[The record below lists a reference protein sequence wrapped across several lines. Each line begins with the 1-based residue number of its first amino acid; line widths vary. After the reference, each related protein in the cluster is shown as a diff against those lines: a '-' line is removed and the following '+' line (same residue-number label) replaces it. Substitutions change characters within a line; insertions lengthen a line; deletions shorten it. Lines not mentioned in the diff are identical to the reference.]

1 MRLRI
6 VLPSMLVMTVSA
18 ALPATLHAQ
27 AHEPQLPPL
36 TRGVT
41 HETRTISV
49 PGLTAATSGCPVSD
63 DPTYGVTAANPIK
76 VGGDMLY
83 VAARS
88 MRYLQ
93 ALRGPAGEGLHFWRL
108 GSFEGP
114 DGTML
119 DVYQVEHDGTVHHL
133 YVDGYRSAELRAPR
147 GLVCGSL
154 QMGPPTPNP
163 LETRRQRMTLAATL
177 PPAGPISGPI
187 SLDADGSAKHGV
199 MFDHVRLIARAF
211 ASAAA
216 AGHPLDATN
225 VPSEINRPR
234 FVVVAYPVM
243 CDGRGPMSPQSVKVT
258 DAPGNSPNVIREARG
273 EQIRELVPGID
284 APASALAIMYDA
296 DLAIPGQVTIGYG
309 TTCGSAPPALT
320 LPINTEAG
328 RITKRVAGQA
338 PAGITLPPGGAQVR
352 VQVYF
357 DFEGL
362 PHFPAFAGGPGA
374 LADAAVAA
382 VAEFRADPP
391 RVNGAPILQ
400 LSTIA
405 VAFPESSGR

>member
-1 MRLRI
+1 MRLKI
-6 VLPSMLVMTVSA
+6 AVPSMLVMTVSA
-18 ALPATLHAQ
+18 ALPAKLHAQ
-27 AHEPQLPPL
+27 PHEPQLPPL

-41 HETRTISV
+41 HETRTINV

-88 MRYLQ
+88 IRYLQ

-114 DGTML
+114 DDTML

-147 GLVCGSL
+147 GLVCAPL
-154 QMGPPTPNP
+154 QMGPPPPNP

-177 PPAGPISGPI
+177 PPAGPIS
-187 SLDADGSAKHGV
+187 LDADGSAKHGV
-199 MFDHVRLIARAF
+199 MFDHMRLIARAF

-225 VPSEINRPR
+225 VPSEINKPR
-234 FVVVAYPVM
+234 LVVVAYPVM
-243 CDGRGPMSPQSVKVT
+243 CDGRGLVPPQSVKIT
-258 DAPGNSPNVIREARG
+258 DAPGNSPNVVREARG
-273 EQIRELVPGID
+273 NQIRDLVPGVD
-284 APASALAIMYDA
+284 VPESALAIMYDA
-296 DLAIPGQVTIGYG
+296 DLAIPGRVTIGYG
-309 TTCGSAPPALT
+309 TSCDSAPPFVT
-320 LPINTEAG
+320 LPVSAEAG
-328 RITKRVAGQA
+328 RITRRVAGHA
-338 PAGITLPPGGAQVR
+338 PAGITLPQGGAQVR

-357 DFEGL
+357 DFDGL
-362 PHFPAFAGGPGA
+362 PHFPAYTGGPGA

-382 VAEFRADPP
+382 VAEFRAEPP

>member
-1 MRLRI
+1 VRLKI
-6 VLPSMLVMTVSA
+6 AVPSMLVMTVSA
-18 ALPATLHAQ
+18 GLPAKLDAQ
-27 AHEPQLPPL
+27 AQEPQLPPL

-41 HETRTISV
+41 HETRTINI

-88 MRYLQ
+88 IRYLQ

-114 DGTML
+114 DDTML

-147 GLVCGSL
+147 GLVCAPL
-154 QMGPPTPNP
+154 QMGPPPPNP

-177 PPAGPISGPI
+177 PPAGPIS
-187 SLDADGSAKHGV
+187 LDADGSAKHGV
-199 MFDHVRLIARAF
+199 MFDHMRLIARAF

-225 VPSEINRPR
+225 VPSDINKPR
-234 FVVVAYPVM
+234 FVVVAYPMM
-243 CDGRGPMSPQSVKVT
+243 CDGRGLVPPQSVKVT
-258 DAPGNSPNVIREARG
+258 DAPGNSPNVVREARG
-273 EQIRELVPGID
+273 NQIRDLVPGID
-284 APASALAIMYDA
+284 VPESALAIMYDA

-309 TTCGSAPPALT
+309 TSCDSAPPFVT
-320 LPINTEAG
+320 LPVSAEAG
-328 RITKRVAGQA
+328 RITRRVAGQA
-338 PAGITLPPGGAQVR
+338 PTGITLPQGGAQVR

-357 DFEGL
+357 DFDGL
-362 PHFPAFAGGPGA
+362 PHFPAYTGGPGA

-382 VAEFRADPP
+382 VAEFRAEPP

>member
-1 MRLRI
+1 
-6 VLPSMLVMTVSA
+6 
-18 ALPATLHAQ
+18 
-27 AHEPQLPPL
+27 
-36 TRGVT
+36 
-41 HETRTISV
+41 
-49 PGLTAATSGCPVSD
+49 
-63 DPTYGVTAANPIK
+63 
-76 VGGDMLY
+76 MLY

-93 ALRGPAGEGLHFWRL
+93 TLRGPSGEGLHFWRL

-119 DVYQVEHDGTVHHL
+119 DVYQVEHDATVHHL

-147 GLVCGSL
+147 GLVCASP

-177 PPAGPISGPI
+177 PPAGPI

-216 AGHPLDATN
+216 AGHPFDATN

-243 CDGRGPMSPQSVKVT
+243 CDGRGPVPPQSVKVT

-296 DLAIPGQVTIGYG
+296 DIAIPGQVTIGYG
-309 TTCGSAPPALT
+309 TTCDSAPPALT
-320 LPINTEAG
+320 LPITTEAG
-328 RITKRVAGQA
+328 RITKRVAGHA

-357 DFEGL
+357 DFDGL
-362 PHFPAFAGGPGA
+362 PHFPAYAGGPGA

-382 VAEFRADPP
+382 VAEFRAEPP

>member
-1 MRLRI
+1 MRLKI
-6 VLPSMLVMTVSA
+6 AVPSMLVMTVSA
-18 ALPATLHAQ
+18 ALPAKLHAQ
-27 AHEPQLPPL
+27 PHEPQLPPL

-41 HETRTISV
+41 HETRTINV

-88 MRYLQ
+88 IRYLQ

-114 DGTML
+114 DDTML

-147 GLVCGSL
+147 GLVCAPL
-154 QMGPPTPNP
+154 QMGPPPPNP

-177 PPAGPISGPI
+177 PPAGPIS
-187 SLDADGSAKHGV
+187 LDADGSAKHGV
-199 MFDHVRLIARAF
+199 MFDHMRLIARAF

-225 VPSEINRPR
+225 VPSEINKPR
-234 FVVVAYPVM
+234 LVVVAYPVM
-243 CDGRGPMSPQSVKVT
+243 CDGRGLVPPQSVKVT
-258 DAPGNSPNVIREARG
+258 DAPGNSPNVVREARG
-273 EQIRELVPGID
+273 NQIRDLVPGVD
-284 APASALAIMYDA
+284 VPESALAIMYDA
-296 DLAIPGQVTIGYG
+296 DLAIPGRVTIGYG
-309 TTCGSAPPALT
+309 TSCDSAPPFVT
-320 LPINTEAG
+320 LPVSAEAG
-328 RITKRVAGQA
+328 RITRRVAGHA
-338 PAGITLPPGGAQVR
+338 PAGITLPQGGAQVR

-357 DFEGL
+357 DFDGL
-362 PHFPAFAGGPGA
+362 PHFPAYTGGPGA

-382 VAEFRADPP
+382 VAEFRAEPP

>member
-1 MRLRI
+1 VRLRI
-6 VLPSMLVMTVSA
+6 VVPSMLVMTVSA
-18 ALPATLHAQ
+18 AFPATLHAQ
-27 AHEPQLPPL
+27 AQAPQLPLL

-41 HETRTISV
+41 HDTRTINV
-49 PGLTAATSGCPVSD
+49 PGLTAATSACPISD
-63 DPTYGVTAANPIK
+63 DPTYGVTATNPIK

-93 ALRGPAGEGLHFWRL
+93 ALRGPSGEGLHFWRL

-119 DVYQVEHDGTVHHL
+119 DVYQVEHDSTVHHL

-147 GLVCGSL
+147 GLVCAAQ

-163 LETRRQRMTLAATL
+163 SETRRQRLALAATL
-177 PPAGPISGPI
+177 TSVGPI

-216 AGHPLDATN
+216 AGHPLDASNLPT
-225 VPSEINRPR
+225 EINRPR
-234 FVVVAYPVM
+234 FVVVAYPAM
-243 CDGRGPMSPQSVKVT
+243 CDGRPVPPQSVKVT

-309 TTCGSAPPALT
+309 TTCESAPPALT
-320 LPINTEAG
+320 LPITTEAG
-328 RITKRVAGQA
+328 RITKRVAGHA

-357 DFEGL
+357 DFGGL
-362 PHFPAFAGGPGA
+362 PHFPAYAGGPGV

-382 VAEFRADPP
+382 VAEFRAEPP

-400 LSTIA
+400 VSTIA

>member
-1 MRLRI
+1 
-6 VLPSMLVMTVSA
+6 MLVMTVSA
-18 ALPATLHAQ
+18 ALPAKLHAQ
-27 AHEPQLPPL
+27 PHEPQLPPL

-41 HETRTISV
+41 HETRTINV

-88 MRYLQ
+88 IRYLQ

-114 DGTML
+114 DDTML

-147 GLVCGSL
+147 GLVCAPL
-154 QMGPPTPNP
+154 QMGPPPPNP

-177 PPAGPISGPI
+177 PPAGPIS
-187 SLDADGSAKHGV
+187 LDADGSAKHGV
-199 MFDHVRLIARAF
+199 MFDHMRLIARAF

-225 VPSEINRPR
+225 VPGEINKPR
-234 FVVVAYPVM
+234 LVVVAYPVM
-243 CDGRGPMSPQSVKVT
+243 CDGRGLVPPQSVKIT
-258 DAPGNSPNVIREARG
+258 DAPGNSPNVVREARG
-273 EQIRELVPGID
+273 NQIRDLVPGVD
-284 APASALAIMYDA
+284 VPESALAIMYDA
-296 DLAIPGQVTIGYG
+296 DLAIPGRVTIGYG
-309 TTCGSAPPALT
+309 TSCDSAPPFVT
-320 LPINTEAG
+320 LPVSAEAG
-328 RITKRVAGQA
+328 RITRRVAGHA
-338 PAGITLPPGGAQVR
+338 PAGITLPQGGAQVR

-357 DFEGL
+357 DFDGL
-362 PHFPAFAGGPGA
+362 PHFPAYTGGPGA

-382 VAEFRADPP
+382 VAEFRAEPP